1 MSGCNVCVCDCE
13 DTVSGSMCLCV
24 CDFMGMCC
32 TRVPWIMASKH
43 YYRHASLSGICSI
56 EILGDHFNLADE
68 GAAVLRVQM
77 AVHWTLNTF
86 ILSARNCYIKVC
98 LEIETECFIHNVCCH
113 VTALPHIGLTEATC
127 LLLFGKG

>member
-1 MSGCNVCVCDCE
+1 MSVIVKIRYLG
-13 DTVSGSMCLCV
+13 LCV
-24 CDFMGMCC
+24 YVWDFMGMCC

-43 YYRHASLSGICSI
+43 YYQHASLSGICSI

-77 AVHWTLNTF
+77 VVHWTLNTF

-113 VTALPHIGLTEATC
+113 VTALPHTRLTEATC